1 MLQFLFLAVHDGPGE
16 TGFTSLGMCVPGL
29 VCSYHC
35 LMKTPGIVGQRGE
48 WGKGG
53 GGEEWE
59 KDEDGERAW

>member
-1 MLQFLFLAVHDGPGE
+1 MLQFLFLSVHDGPGE

-48 WGKGG
+48 WGKGE